1 MFPTFIYYY
10 YFNLSTKMYLCTK
23 YENTITWGVIK
34 MSRETIKSCGFKTPI
49 EKHETASWANISKTK
64 SVSKVT
70 IPSNTETRNAK
81 DWVDI
86 NEK

>member
-1 MFPTFIYYY
+1 
-10 YFNLSTKMYLCTK
+10 
-23 YENTITWGVIK
+23 

-49 EKHETASWANISKTK
+49 EKHDTAAWANIAKTK
-64 SVSKVT
+64 PVSNVP

-81 DWVDI
+81 DWVDS

>member
-1 MFPTFIYYY
+1 
-10 YFNLSTKMYLCTK
+10 
-23 YENTITWGVIK
+23 

-81 DWVDI
+81 DWVDS